1 MTTEIQ
7 SQGGLL
13 PQTKNF
19 ESIEGFAKALNQVP
33 PKNEVQI
40 NKAANN
46 SKYLP
51 ISFVQ
56 MKLDEMF
63 FGLWETVNFQHQVIA
78 NEIVAR
84 VELRVFHPTA
94 KMWITRTGVASVLIQ
109 QKKGSAITDIGA
121 KHKNTL
127 VKDFPH
133 LEAECLKNAAKKL
146 GKAFGRDLNRE
157 HTDDHNGVIEQS
169 KEAATVKDELETQL
183 ANCDNIAEL
192 NLLFNNY
199 ASYSTNDQI
208 RQLFMNRRKELQ
220 KQA

>member
-1 MTTEIQ
+1 
-7 SQGGLL
+7 
-13 PQTKNF
+13 
-19 ESIEGFAKALNQVP
+19 
-33 PKNEVQI
+33 
-40 NKAANN
+40 
-46 SKYLP
+46 
-51 ISFVQ
+51 
-56 MKLDEMF
+56 
-63 FGLWETVNFQHQVIA
+63 
-78 NEIVAR
+78 
-84 VELRVFHPTA
+84 
-94 KMWITRTGVASVLIQ
+94 MWITRTGVASVLIQ